1 MHRLLSG
8 LRYAE
13 PALTERLLSSTG
25 VSTPRLIAVVTRK
38 TVEAL
43 VRSILGKLDL
53 PPDAN
58 ENRRV
63 RAVLAFL
70 RDGGAARVS
79 NPAVEERGH
88 G

>member
-1 MHRLLSG
+1 
-8 LRYAE
+8 
-13 PALTERLLSSTG
+13 
-25 VSTPRLIAVVTRK
+25 VTRK